1 MCQDTL
7 KLDPV
12 KYADCTRKMFEDVGA
27 TPDEVESQAK
37 AAYDR
42 AIRKEHRTHAEL
54 THKSYQT
61 HA

>member
-27 TPDEVESQAK
+27 TPDEVESQTN
-37 AAYDR
+37 AAYER
-42 AIRKEHRTHAEL
+42 AIRKEKRTQTELRRNSARTHA
-54 THKSYQT
+54 
-61 HA
+61 